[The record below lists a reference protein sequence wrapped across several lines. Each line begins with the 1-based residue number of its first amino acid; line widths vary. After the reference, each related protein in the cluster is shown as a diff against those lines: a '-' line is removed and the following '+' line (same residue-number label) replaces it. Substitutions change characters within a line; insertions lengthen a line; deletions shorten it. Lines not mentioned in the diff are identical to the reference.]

1 MIYEW
6 LDQYLNNL
14 GVSKLRLGEKIF
26 SAKTWFIF
34 QTKFANETQY
44 VILTLSLFKN
54 IFIPPP
60 PPTQYNPNDTVVSA
74 MYCGISREV
83 QILISQI
90 NLSGHTQSF
99 FFAP

>member
-1 MIYEW
+1 MKH
-6 LDQYLNNL
+6 N
-14 GVSKLRLGEKIF
+14 
-26 SAKTWFIF
+26 
-34 QTKFANETQY
+34 
-44 VILTLSLFKN
+44 TLSLLYLCLK
-54 IFIPPP
+54 IYSSPP

>member
-1 MIYEW
+1 MKH
-6 LDQYLNNL
+6 N
-14 GVSKLRLGEKIF
+14 
-26 SAKTWFIF
+26 
-34 QTKFANETQY
+34 
-44 VILTLSLFKN
+44 TLSLLYLCLKY
-54 IFIPPP
+54 IHPPP

>member
-1 MIYEW
+1 MKH
-6 LDQYLNNL
+6 N
-14 GVSKLRLGEKIF
+14 
-26 SAKTWFIF
+26 
-34 QTKFANETQY
+34 
-44 VILTLSLFKN
+44 TLSLLYLCLK
-54 IFIPPP
+54 IYSSPPP
-60 PPTQYNPNDTVVSA
+60 PQTQYNPNDTVVSA

>member
-1 MIYEW
+1 MIYKW

-14 GVSKLRLGEKIF
+14 GVSKLGLGEKIF

-54 IFIPPP
+54 IFIPPQL
-60 PPTQYNPNDTVVSA
+60 QYNPNDTVVSA

-99 FFAP
+99 SFAP

>member
-1 MIYEW
+1 MIYKW

-14 GVSKLRLGEKIF
+14 GVSKLGLGEIYSVQKRD
-26 SAKTWFIF
+26 SSSKPNL
-34 QTKFANETQY
+34 QMKHN
-44 VILTLSLFKN
+44 TLSLLYLCLK
-54 IFIPPP
+54 IYSSPPQL
-60 PPTQYNPNDTVVSA
+60 QYNPNDTVVSA

-99 FFAP
+99 SFAP